1 VADRHRRRCSH
12 ARPKGAVMTWI
23 DIALVTFV
31 IILIVA
37 IKWEEQ
43 L

>member
-1 VADRHRRRCSH
+1 MADRHHRRCPD
-12 ARPKGAVMTWI
+12 ARPQGAVMTWI
-23 DIALVTFV
+23 DIALITFV
-31 IILIVA
+31 VILIVA